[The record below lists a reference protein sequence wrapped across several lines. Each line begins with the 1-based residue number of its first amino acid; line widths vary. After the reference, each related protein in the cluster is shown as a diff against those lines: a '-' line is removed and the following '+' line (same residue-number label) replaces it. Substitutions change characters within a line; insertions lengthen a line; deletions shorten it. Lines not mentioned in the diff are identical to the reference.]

1 MPFKRG
7 ALMAFE
13 NAGGE
18 AGRIFLQLGRRTTT
32 ELERRKTTIGAHGD
46 DSRGKRERR
55 DLSRGQGRGKE
66 EG

>member
-46 DSRGKRERR
+46 DSS
-55 DLSRGQGRGKE
+55 SRGREDGE
-66 EG
+66 L